1 MGDEIQLGDVF
12 EPKDGPPSQAVEVV
26 GLKAGGLVD
35 LRKIDTGVTFD
46 ACADLLLDPLRWTRA
61 GYMGT
66 RTPPIPPQ
74 RAPDHVVPPLTVG
87 MERKLAKWRPS
98 LVPSGTVEAIARAMQ
113 AGIDRGHVEGDWSRR
128 EPIVYLDAT
137 LRHLYHV
144 DQDHHALDESGLLAV
159 DHALAALAI
168 LRHQIANERVTSAD
182 LPGKL
187 TP

>member
-1 MGDEIQLGDVF
+1 MGDEIQIGDVF
-12 EPKDGPPSQAVEVV
+12 EAKDGAPGQAIEVTSLV
-26 GLKAGGLVD
+26 GSGKFVVSV
-35 LRKIDTGVTFD
+35 RKIDNGVTFD
-46 ACADLLLDPLRWTRA
+46 IPTDMLLDPLRWVRA

-66 RTPPIPPQ
+66 RA
-74 RAPDHVVPPLTVG
+74 APAPRPADHVVPPLTVG

-113 AGIDRGHVEGDWSRR
+113 AGIDAGHVEGDWINR
-128 EPIVYLDAT
+128 EPIVFLDAT

-144 DQDHHALDESGLLAV
+144 DQDHHARDQSGLLAV

-168 LRHQIANERVTSAD
+168 LRHHIANARVTSAAA
-182 LPGKL
+182 PGKL